1 LGLNNKQLAL
11 DYAFLAY
18 NLNPVDELKNKY
30 EAIKTEVLKNATC
43 ELTPVSELNLQK
55 TGC

>member
-43 ELTPVSELNLQK
+43 ELTPISELNLQ